1 MLEVFVVCTAIL
13 VGLVCG
19 WWLRGSDPRYLRI
32 RTQTADAART
42 REVLERLRDLTHNVA
57 SDVDKH
63 KALMGRI
70 SEELHASD
78 DQEPT
83 AVLRA
88 VGKLIQSNERMQK
101 QLNSAEEKLESQA
114 RQIVTHAVEAH
125 TDALTS
131 LANRRAFD
139 KELGKAYRASIDRG
153 TPTVIM
159 MIDVDH
165 FKSLNDTY
173 GHRAGDEV
181 LHGIATVLRERIP
194 EEYLIARYGGEEF
207 AVIFLNAAI
216 ETTGNI
222 AEQARRAIGE
232 TCFDFDGLKLHVTAS
247 AGVAQFTPGEAAA
260 SLIGRADDAL
270 YASKEL
276 GRDCGHYHEGSK
288 IVPLGYL
295 PKANQQQAEKRR
307 DPPPYDVGIS
317 SPEVFSSDLRR
328 RLSEWKSGGAPLCI
342 LFVQIDDLG
351 RMREQYEVE
360 NCDAVLRALTLS
372 LKAVMRG
379 IDHAARFEGEALSL
393 LLPGATLRG
402 AIGVAERLR
411 AAASRC
417 ELPKRFELRH
427 FTVSI
432 GVAEA
437 QVDEAEDQLIERVRD
452 SLTVAHMHGQ
462 DCTYV
467 HDGLDFHLI
476 GVGSVSTAS

>member
-1 MLEVFVVCTAIL
+1 MLQVFVVCTAIL

-32 RTQTADAART
+32 RAQSADAART

-70 SEELHASD
+70 SEELHATD
-78 DQEPT
+78 DKEPA

-88 VGKLIQSNERMQK
+88 VGKLIQSNERMQQ

-125 TDALTS
+125 TDALTA

-139 KELGKAYRASIDRG
+139 KELGRAYRASIDRG

-181 LHGIATVLRERIP
+181 LRGIAKVLRDRIP

-207 AVIFLNAAI
+207 AVILYNTSI
-216 ETTGNI
+216 ERTGSL
-222 AEQARRAIGE
+222 AEQARHEVGE
-232 TCFDFDGLKLHVTAS
+232 RSFDFDGLKLHVTVS
-247 AGVAQFTPGEAAA
+247 AGVAQFAPGETAA

-270 YASKEL
+270 YASKEM
-276 GRDCGHYHEGSK
+276 GRDCGHFHDGSQ
-288 IVPLGYL
+288 ILPLGSL
-295 PKANQQQAEKRR
+295 HKSHPLRAEKKSE
-307 DPPPYDVGIS
+307 PPPYDVGIS

-328 RLSEWKSGGAPLCI
+328 RLSEWRSGGAPLCI

-351 RMREQYEVE
+351 HVRERYDAD
-360 NCDAVLRALTLS
+360 NCDAVLRALTLT

-379 IDHAARFEGEALSL
+379 IDHAARFQGESLSL
-393 LLPGATLRG
+393 LLPGSTLRG

-411 AAASRC
+411 AAAARC
-417 ELPKRFELRH
+417 ELPKRFELRR

-437 QVDEAEDQLIERVRD
+437 LEDENEDQLIERVRD

-476 GVGSVSTAS
+476 GVGSISAAT

>member
-1 MLEVFVVCTAIL
+1 
-13 VGLVCG
+13 
-19 WWLRGSDPRYLRI
+19 
-32 RTQTADAART
+32 
-42 REVLERLRDLTHNVA
+42 
-57 SDVDKH
+57 
-63 KALMGRI
+63 
-70 SEELHASD
+70 
-78 DQEPT
+78 
-83 AVLRA
+83 
-88 VGKLIQSNERMQK
+88 MQQ

-114 RQIVTHAVEAH
+114 REIVTHAVEAH

-139 KELGKAYRASIDRG
+139 KELGKAYRASIDHG
-153 TPTVIM
+153 VPTVVM

-181 LHGIATVLRERIP
+181 LRGITQVLRDRIP

-207 AVIFLNAAI
+207 AVIFSNATVEKI
-216 ETTGNI
+216 EDV
-222 AEQARRAIGE
+222 AEQARRAIGQ
-232 TCFDFDGLKLHVTAS
+232 TSVDFDGLHLHVTVS
-247 AGVAQFTPGEAAA
+247 AGVAQFSPGETAA

-276 GRDCGHYHEGSK
+276 GRNCGHYHDSTH
-288 IVPLGYL
+288 IVPLGRFR
-295 PKANQQQAEKRR
+295 PSPQQPSGKKQQ
-307 DPPPYDVGIS
+307 PPRYDIGIS

-342 LFVQIDDLG
+342 LFVQIDDLKQI
-351 RMREQYEVE
+351 REQYEEE
-360 NCDAVLRALTLS
+360 NCDAILRALTLT
-372 LKAVMRG
+372 LKAAMRG
-379 IDHAARFEGEALSL
+379 IDHAARFEGDALSL
-393 LLPGATLRG
+393 LLPGAALRG
-402 AIGVAERLR
+402 AVGVAERLR

-417 ELPKRFELRH
+417 ELPKRYDLRR

-437 QVDEAEDQLIERVRD
+437 QSDETEEQLIERVRD
-452 SLTVAHMHGQ
+452 SLTVAHMHGR

-476 GVGSVSTAS
+476 GVGSVSATT